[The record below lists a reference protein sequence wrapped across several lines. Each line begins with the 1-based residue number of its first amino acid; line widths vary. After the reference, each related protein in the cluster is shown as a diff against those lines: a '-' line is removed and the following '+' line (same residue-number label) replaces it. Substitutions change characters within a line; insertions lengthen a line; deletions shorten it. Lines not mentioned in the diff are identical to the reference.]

1 MAVGTG
7 NRAGRAGLGR
17 VGKAEGLLLPFL
29 SGNVGTREL
38 CHFRVASGRVSAVLC
53 VGVGMSGRGLYVMLL
68 GSGVWGGLS
77 LCPR

>member
-7 NRAGRAGLGR
+7 NRARRAGLGR

-53 VGVGMSGRGLYVMLL
+53 VW
-68 GSGVWGGLS
+68 GSG
-77 LCPR
+77 